1 MNALPLMILLLLF
14 ITAALM
20 TIAVI
25 TILNVLTFP
34 RLRPAPPLEHPP
46 HITVLIPARNE
57 AAVIAATVESLLGQD
72 YPRLRVI
79 VLDDNSD
86 DQTGE
91 IARAAA
97 KGDRRLR
104 ILKGMPLLPGWLGK
118 NWACHQLAQSALEEL
133 GEADDLLLFTDA
145 DVTWKPGALQAL
157 AAMQQKRR
165 ADLLTVWSTQ
175 TTVTWGERLVVPLM
189 ALVIL
194 GYLPAVL
201 VHYTRWSSFA
211 AANGQALMF
220 RRAAYEA
227 VGGHSAT
234 RAAIVEDITFARR
247 IKANGARL
255 LMADGAGLITC
266 RMYRS
271 WQQVRDGYAK
281 NIIAGYG
288 SVIGLL
294 IGWVFHWLIFLVPLL
309 LFVISLFAPLTPIS
323 PLWEGMLTLIGITI
337 RALTAAATRQRVG
350 DAVLMPISAL
360 LMTRIALQA
369 IYWQIRYGGPQW
381 KGRTIRTAKQTS

>member
-1 MNALPLMILLLLF
+1 MSALPLIFLLLF
-14 ITAALM
+14 VTAAL
-20 TIAVI
+20 ISISAI

-34 RLRPAPPLEHPP
+34 RVRPAALPENPPQ
-46 HITVLIPARNE
+46 ITVLIPARNE

-104 ILKGMPLLPGWLGK
+104 ILKGLPLLTGWLGK
-118 NWACHQLAQSALEEL
+118 NWACHQLAQSALEEP
-133 GEADDLLLFTDA
+133 GEDDDLLLFTDA
-145 DVTWKPGALQAL
+145 DVTWKPGALQAI
-157 AAMQQKRR
+157 AAMQRQRR

-175 TTVTWGERLVVPLM
+175 TTITWGERLVVPLM

-201 VHYTRWSSFA
+201 VHRTRWSAFA
-211 AANGQALMF
+211 AANGQALLF
-220 RRAAYEA
+220 RRAAYQA

-247 IKANGARL
+247 IKTHGARL
-255 LMADGAGLITC
+255 LMADGAGMIAC
-266 RMYRS
+266 RMYRN
-271 WQQVRDGYAK
+271 WRQVRDGYAK

-294 IGWVFHWLIFLVPLL
+294 LGSAFHWLIFLVPPI
-309 LFVISLFAPLTPIS
+309 LFVISLFTPLTPIS
-323 PLWEGMLTLIGITI
+323 PLWEGMLTLIGITL
-337 RALTAAATRQRVG
+337 RALTAAATRQRVI
-350 DAVLMPISAL
+350 DAIFMPLSAL
-360 LMTRIALQA
+360 LMTRIAAQA
-369 IYWQIRYGGPQW
+369 LYWQIRYGGPQW
-381 KGRTIRTAKQTS
+381 KGRTIRPAKQTG